1 MKISMNNITI
11 RDVVNGYQDKGE
23 DGVSGY
29 GCLLDIRP
37 PYQREFVYKDD
48 QKKAV
53 IDTIFKGFPLNV
65 MYWVKNP
72 DGRYEVLD
80 GQQRTISFCS
90 YVSGDF
96 SVPDG
101 NGNAIYFPNLPQ
113 DRKDAFLDYK
123 LSIYICEGT
132 DSEKLDWFRIVN
144 IAGARLTD
152 QELRNAVYAGPW
164 LSDAKRYFSKNG
176 CAAYQI
182 GSRYMTG
189 QPIRQDYL
197 ETALKW
203 IVDSDEVK
211 AKGISSI
218 EEYMGRYQ
226 DERNANELW
235 LYFKGVIDWVDTL
248 FGTKHYRKEMDGLDW
263 GILYNRY
270 HDDKYDADTLE
281 TEVSRLMADEDVTS
295 KKGIYAYVLGGLR
308 KEDERL
314 LSIRKFLERDKRSAY
329 EKQDGICPK
338 CGNHFEYKD
347 MQADHIEPWS
357 KGGRTIADNCQM
369 LCAKCNREKTN
380 D

>member
-1 MKISMNNITI
+1 MNNITI

-29 GCLLDIRP
+29 GGLLDIRP

-53 IDTIFKGFPLNV
+53 VDTIFKGFPLNV
-65 MYWVKNP
+65 MYWVKDP

-123 LSIYICEGT
+123 LSIYICEGS
-132 DSEKLDWFRIVN
+132 DSEKLNWFRIVN

-211 AKGISSI
+211 TKGISSI

-248 FGTKHYRKEMDGLDW
+248 FGTKHYRKEMDGLEW

-270 HDDKYDADTLE
+270 HDGKYDADTLE
-281 TEVSRLMADEDVTS
+281 TEVSRLMGDEDVTS
-295 KKGIYAYVLGGLR
+295 KKGIYAYVLGGE
-308 KEDERL
+308 KDKDERL

-338 CGNHFEYKD
+338 CGNHFEYQD
-347 MQADHIEPWS
+347 MQADHIKPWS
-357 KGGRTIADNCQM
+357 KGGRTVAENCQM
-369 LCAKCNREKTN
+369 LCVKCNREKTN

>member
-1 MKISMNNITI
+1 MRINMQNITI

-23 DGVSGY
+23 NGVSGY
-29 GCLLDIRP
+29 GGLLDIRP

-90 YVSGDF
+90 YVNGDF

-123 LSIYICEGT
+123 LSIYICEGS

-226 DERNANELW
+226 DEKNANELW

-270 HDDKYDADTLE
+270 HDGKYDADTLE
-281 TEVSRLMADEDVTS
+281 TEVSCLMADEDVTA
-295 KKGIYAYVLGGLR
+295 KKGIYAYVLGGE
-308 KEDERL
+308 KDEDERL
-314 LSIRKFLERDKRSAY
+314 LSIRKFLERDKRTAY
-329 EKQDGICPK
+329 EKQKGVCPK
-338 CGNHFEYKD
+338 CGNHFEYGD
-347 MQADHIEPWS
+347 MQADHIIPWS
-357 KGGRTIADNCQM
+357 KGGRTVAENCQM
-369 LCAKCNREKTN
+369 LCAKCNREKT
-380 D
+380 DF

>member
-1 MKISMNNITI
+1 MNITMNNITI

-23 DGVSGY
+23 DGVCGYSGQ
-29 GCLLDIRP
+29 LDIRP

-53 IDTIFKGFPLNV
+53 VNTIFKGFPLNV

-90 YVSGDF
+90 YVNGDF
-96 SVPDG
+96 SVSDG

-113 DRKDAFLDYK
+113 DRKDVFLDYK

-203 IVDSDEVK
+203 IVDSDDVK
-211 AKGISSI
+211 TKGISSI

-270 HDDKYDADTLE
+270 HNSKYDADMLE
-281 TEVSRLMADEDVTS
+281 TEVSRLMADEDVTA
-295 KKGIYAYVLGGLR
+295 KKGVYAYVLGGE
-308 KEDERL
+308 KDEDERL

-329 EKQDGICPK
+329 EKQKGICPK
-338 CGNHFEYKD
+338 CGNPFDYKD

-357 KGGRTIADNCQM
+357 KGGRTVADNCQM
-369 LCAKCNREKTN
+369 LCAKCNREKT
-380 D
+380 DS

>member
-1 MKISMNNITI
+1 MNISMNNIAI
-11 RDVVNGYQDKGE
+11 RDVVGGYQDKGE
-23 DGVSGY
+23 GGVSGY
-29 GCLLDIRP
+29 GGLLDIRP

-123 LSIYICEGT
+123 LSIYICEGS
-132 DSEKLDWFRIVN
+132 DSEKLNWFRIVN

-203 IVDSDEVK
+203 IVDSDDVK

-248 FGTKHYRKEMDGLDW
+248 FGTKHYRKEMDGLD
-263 GILYNRY
+263 
-270 HDDKYDADTLE
+270 
-281 TEVSRLMADEDVTS
+281 
-295 KKGIYAYVLGGLR
+295 
-308 KEDERL
+308 
-314 LSIRKFLERDKRSAY
+314 
-329 EKQDGICPK
+329 
-338 CGNHFEYKD
+338 
-347 MQADHIEPWS
+347 
-357 KGGRTIADNCQM
+357 
-369 LCAKCNREKTN
+369 
-380 D
+380 

>member
-1 MKISMNNITI
+1 MKINMNNITI

-29 GCLLDIRP
+29 GGLLDIRP

-53 IDTIFKGFPLNV
+53 VDTIFKGFPLNV
-65 MYWVKNP
+65 MYWVKDP

-123 LSIYICEGT
+123 LSIYICEGS
-132 DSEKLDWFRIVN
+132 DSEKLNWFRIVN

-211 AKGISSI
+211 TKGISSI

-248 FGTKHYRKEMDGLDW
+248 FGTKHYRKEMDGLEW

-270 HDDKYDADTLE
+270 HDGKYDADTLE
-281 TEVSRLMADEDVTS
+281 TEVSRLMGDEDVTS
-295 KKGIYAYVLGGLR
+295 KKGIYAYVLGGE
-308 KEDERL
+308 KDKDERL

-338 CGNHFEYKD
+338 CGNHFEYQD
-347 MQADHIEPWS
+347 MQADHIKPWS
-357 KGGRTIADNCQM
+357 KGGRTVAENCQM
-369 LCAKCNREKTN
+369 LCVKCNREKTN